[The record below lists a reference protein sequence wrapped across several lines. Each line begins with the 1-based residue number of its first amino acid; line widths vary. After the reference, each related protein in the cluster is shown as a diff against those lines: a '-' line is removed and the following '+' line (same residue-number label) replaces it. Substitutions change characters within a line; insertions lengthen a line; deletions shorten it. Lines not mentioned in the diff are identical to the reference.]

1 MVIPVKPAF
10 LFEHFRN
17 VKIYARRFKPVF
29 NQTKLIRSKTWI
41 VHHLKW
47 NSGIHFRIDWR
58 KKCWIH
64 AQHFILICF
73 GRMWRIPGKMWQ
85 IWKKKIYTQNVHV
98 MFWKVSITNCITQK
112 AHIFL
117 YILWFIGLDLY
128 DYAFSH
134 WRSDIALR
142 T

>member
-41 VHHLKW
+41 VQHLKW

-73 GRMWRIPGKMWQ
+73 GRMWRIPGKNVTNLEEKN
-85 IWKKKIYTQNVHV
+85 IHTKCACNVLKSFYYKLHYTKGTHISIHFVIYWVGFVWLCLIPSTKRH
-98 MFWKVSITNCITQK
+98 S
-112 AHIFL
+112 A
-117 YILWFIGLDLY
+117 
-128 DYAFSH
+128 
-134 WRSDIALR
+134 
-142 T
+142 